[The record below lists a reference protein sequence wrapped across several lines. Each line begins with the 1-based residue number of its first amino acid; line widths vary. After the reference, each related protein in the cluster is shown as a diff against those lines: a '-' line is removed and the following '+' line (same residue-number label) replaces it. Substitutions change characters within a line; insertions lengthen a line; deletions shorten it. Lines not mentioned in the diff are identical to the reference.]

1 MWFKSQGAVQLIRY
15 IRLLILESI
24 ITLCFKSPY
33 PFQAWNGLVVTYKSQ
48 RSAKLPS
55 LVWYVS
61 DHRGVGGGR
70 KKQKVTDTS
79 KPVKNVMVFVK
90 DLASAVAA
98 VEHHSWIRCFGSSG
112 EMVNIKGLCRSL
124 PFRRLLT
131 GDLFM
136 TFSKG
141 GGIHNGFPFFESQDN
156 PCHGGG
162 GGAPHT
168 QLQVYKFS
176 VVIRAVQPPLFI
188 TQARLFVG
196 WDVIR
201 PS

>member
-1 MWFKSQGAVQLIRY
+1 M
-15 IRLLILESI
+15 
-24 ITLCFKSPY
+24 
-33 PFQAWNGLVVTYKSQ
+33 
-48 RSAKLPS
+48 
-55 LVWYVS
+55 
-61 DHRGVGGGR
+61 
-70 KKQKVTDTS
+70 
-79 KPVKNVMVFVK
+79 KNVMVFVK

-141 GGIHNGFPFFESQDN
+141 GGIHDGSFFESQDN

-162 GGAPHT
+162 GGTRT
-168 QLQVYKFS
+168 QFQVYKFT

-188 TQARLFVG
+188 IQARLFVG

>member
-1 MWFKSQGAVQLIRY
+1 MWFKSQGAVQLIPY
-15 IRLLILESI
+15 IRLLILESV

-55 LVWYVS
+55 LAWYVS
-61 DHRGVGGGR
+61 DHRGRGGGGGGG
-70 KKQKVTDTS
+70 VTDTS

-112 EMVNIKGLCRSL
+112 ETVNIKGLCRSL
-124 PFRRLLT
+124 HFRWLLT

-141 GGIHNGFPFFESQDN
+141 GGIHDGSPFLSLKTI
-156 PCHGGG
+156 PARGVGWGGG
-162 GGAPHT
+162 THSFRFTNLLLSSELCSRLYSSYRP
-168 QLQVYKFS
+168 VYLW
-176 VVIRAVQPPLFI
+176 AGVQ
-188 TQARLFVG
+188 
-196 WDVIR
+196 
-201 PS
+201 

>member
-1 MWFKSQGAVQLIRY
+1 MA
-15 IRLLILESI
+15 LLLPTNHSAQQSCP
-24 ITLCFKSPY
+24 LWRDMS
-33 PFQAWNGLVVTYKSQ
+33 VTT
-48 RSAKLPS
+48 
-55 LVWYVS
+55 
-61 DHRGVGGGR
+61 GGGG
-70 KKQKVTDTS
+70 QKVTDTS

-98 VEHHSWIRCFGSSG
+98 VKHHSWIRCFGSSG

-141 GGIHNGFPFFESQDN
+141 GGIHDGSPFFESQDN

-162 GGAPHT
+162 EGPAHT
-168 QLQVYKFS
+168 VSGLQIYCCHQSCAAASIHHTGPFICGPGCNK
-176 VVIRAVQPPLFI
+176 AVLAQITRKELIKAAKKMDSQHSRSREDVRVWLQTFQPI
-188 TQARLFVG
+188 H
-196 WDVIR
+196 
-201 PS
+201 